1 MKNLILQQA
10 LLLLC
15 HQAAMQALLTV
26 SGDGGQHLS
35 LMRNSPAAALCLS
48 PLTDLPLGRGS
59 WRAEFLIKAA
69 IVLLGV
75 RGCAAAFSPPSAFGR
90 WLCKRSQAV
99 MEASGTSCTLVAGWE
114 KQRLFA
120 PVNLWA

>member
-1 MKNLILQQA
+1 
-10 LLLLC
+10 
-15 HQAAMQALLTV
+15 MQAVLMV

-48 PLTDLPLGRGS
+48 PLKDLPLGRGS

-75 RGCAAAFSPPSAFGR
+75 RVAVVLPSHLLQPLGAGFGNR
-90 WLCKRSQAV
+90 A
-99 MEASGTSCTLVAGWE
+99 
-114 KQRLFA
+114 RL
-120 PVNLWA
+120 